1 MRQVQIAFAA
11 AVAILALEAT
21 PARSQDWSQYVAF
34 DDSFSINF
42 PGEPNVRETTY
53 ATEYGLELPA
63 HVYTAEDDFGT
74 YAVTAVDWGDSVELH
89 EKLNEECQA
98 ATGDLLGG
106 DNPGICNANRA
117 RDEIL
122 GAVLHAASSFLE
134 RGNDLNYFARV
145 TTEGV
150 EGIRIHLLDED
161 GSRTYASM
169 YWHEYRL
176 YILEATAP
184 AGMPPPNTF
193 PVSIGFVDEYG
204 RRIRYAE
211 RYIPFLPLP
220 PRAR

>member
-1 MRQVQIAFAA
+1 MRRVQTSL
-11 AVAILALEAT
+11 AVAAIVLALEAA
-21 PARSQDWSQYVAF
+21 PAHSQDWSQYLAF
-34 DDSFSINF
+34 DDSFSVNF

-53 ATEYGLELPA
+53 ATEYGLTLPA
-63 HVYTAEDDFGT
+63 RVYSAEDDFGA
-74 YAVTAVDWGDSVELH
+74 YSVTAVDWRDAVELH
-89 EKLNEECQA
+89 EELHEACQA

-106 DNPGICNANRA
+106 DNPGICSANRA

-122 GAVLHAASSFLE
+122 GAVLHAASGFLK
-134 RGNDLNYFARV
+134 RGSEVTYFARV

-150 EGIRIHLLDED
+150 EGVRIQFLNED
-161 GSRTYASM
+161 DSRTYTAM
-169 YWHEYRL
+169 HWHENRL

-193 PVSIGFVDEYG
+193 PVSIGFIDEYG

-211 RYIPFLPLP
+211 RYVPLFPVP